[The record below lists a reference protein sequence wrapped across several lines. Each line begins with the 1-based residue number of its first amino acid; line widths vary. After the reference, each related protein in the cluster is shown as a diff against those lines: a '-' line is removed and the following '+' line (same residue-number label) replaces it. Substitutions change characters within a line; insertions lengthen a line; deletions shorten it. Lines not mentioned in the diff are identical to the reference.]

1 MDEVNE
7 TIAGREVLEV
17 HWSRDANRMRVV
29 VWHVDEGVG
38 RELNLLF
45 ERVGSVYKRRVR
57 P

>member
-45 ERVGSVYKRRVR
+45 ERVGGVYKRRVAR
-57 P
+57 